1 MHRAVFI
8 AQHGA
13 AHVHRFDCPFY
24 SRNSN
29 VVADVVLILEE
40 DKKTVDH
47 IFHQRLCA
55 KANCQ
60 AGNAGARQQRSEI
73 DSQQREDLE
82 AGHENDYK
90 NAHAAG
96 HCGQRPDLLGAETW
110 WDFADMQRDNLGRE
124 GPEYADQHQ
133 RYDHDYQDLRDV
145 VTEENHGVFPP
156 ISQQCGK
163 IPAFGHS

>member
-1 MHRAVFI
+1 MPALASSGPRLI
-8 AQHGA
+8 PSSE
-13 AHVHRFDCPFY
+13 RI
-24 SRNSN
+24 SRP
-29 VVADVVLILEE
+29 ATKMI
-40 DKKTVDH
+40 T
-47 IFHQRLCA
+47 
-55 KANCQ
+55 
-60 AGNAGARQQRSEI
+60 
-73 DSQQREDLE
+73 
-82 AGHENDYK
+82 K

-145 VTEENHGVFPP
+145 VTEENNGVFPP